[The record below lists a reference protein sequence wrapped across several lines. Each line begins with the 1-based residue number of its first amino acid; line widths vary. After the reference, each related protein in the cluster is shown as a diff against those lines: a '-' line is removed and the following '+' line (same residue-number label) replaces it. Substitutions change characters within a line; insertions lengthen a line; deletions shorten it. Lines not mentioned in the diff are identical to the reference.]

1 MTKQEKQDFEYVVCE
16 LLNLKS
22 SLIHIIGRDPAA
34 EEKLIN
40 ITKRYNVEQLQDT
53 QTKLEDILNAFHYD
67 ERGHCLFFTERESE
81 IIAEYLIE
89 QGVTINEEKSNS

>member
-16 LLNLKS
+16 LLNLRS
-22 SLIHIIGRDPAA
+22 NLIHIIGREPAV

-40 ITKRYNVEQLQDT
+40 IAKKYNVEQLQNT
-53 QTKLEDILNAFHYD
+53 QTKLEDILNDFHYD
-67 ERGHCLFFTERESE
+67 EHGHCLFFTERESE